1 MSPKPTEEERAA
13 IRARRPHPRWRIVR
27 DVLVLQVKLFIGNV
41 HNFLLMPVCLFAA
54 ALDILFKNRRDEAWL
69 YKTLAWGRHF
79 EERIG
84 LYSALH
90 EDPHNPPEK
99 YSVDSVIARVET
111 AIKKNYE
118 SGGTTASM
126 KAAAD
131 KAFERMASRTAKLR
145 LKASTSQ
152 ETNSESEQPE
162 PSP

>member
-1 MSPKPTEEERAA
+1 MKQKPTEEERAA
-13 IRARRPHPRWRIVR
+13 IRAKKPHPRLLIVR
-27 DVLVLQVKLFIGNV
+27 DLVVLQVKLFVGNV
-41 HNFLLMPVCLFAA
+41 HNFLLMPACLLAA

-99 YSVDSVIARVET
+99 YSVDAVIARVEH

-118 SGGTTASM
+118 SGGTTATM

-131 KAFERMASRTAKLR
+131 KAFERMAARTARLR
-145 LKASTSQ
+145 LKAPQ
-152 ETNSESEQPE
+152 ETNSEAEQ
-162 PSP
+162 